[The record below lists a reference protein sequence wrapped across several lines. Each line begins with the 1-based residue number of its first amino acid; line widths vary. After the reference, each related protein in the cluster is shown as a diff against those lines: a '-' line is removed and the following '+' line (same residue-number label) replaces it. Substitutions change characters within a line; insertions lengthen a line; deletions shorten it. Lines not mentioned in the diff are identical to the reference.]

1 MRHSEKK
8 TDQAHFVCEDTM
20 LVMVPAIVKPC
31 QPLELVN
38 RMIVNHGPPQTDAE
52 KTNLEWLQ
60 FEVLWLPLGLLLNG
74 DLRLFPVVSF
84 RCQTFAED
92 RHNDVFRQNEVVE
105 SLFEGFLAIYIGGR
119 RVPGR

>member
-1 MRHSEKK
+1 
-8 TDQAHFVCEDTM
+8 M
-20 LVMVPAIVKPC
+20 LVMIPAIVEPC

-38 RMIVNHGPPQTDAE
+38 MIIVSHGLSQTDAE
-52 KTNLEWLQ
+52 QTNLEWLQ
-60 FEVLWLPLGLLLNG
+60 LEVLWLPLGLLLNG

-105 SLFEGFLAIYIGGR
+105 SLFEGFLAIYIGGGCI
-119 RVPGR
+119 PGR